1 MPSPQKRRKLS
12 LSQVSGMTLAT
23 RLARSEN
30 TTTGDATWVLMKAR
44 VIFNIGVSEEIAENT
59 HGTVAERPAVAANRR
74 GNENRKERPGQHN
87 PANLTALHRA
97 YM

>member
-1 MPSPQKRRKLS
+1 
-12 LSQVSGMTLAT
+12 
-23 RLARSEN
+23 
-30 TTTGDATWVLMKAR
+30 MKAR
-44 VIFNIGVSEEIAENT
+44 VIFNIGVSEELAENT

-97 YM
+97 HM